1 MLKEFI
7 DKTVEGT
14 GTPFNRSTMMALQ
27 GFQAGFVK
35 YEDGKIIETNSQGH
49 TLTTSFEYDSAN
61 DQYFIREVFEGEKT
75 ISKISTLN
83 QNIIN
88 IRIY

>member
-27 GFQAGFVK
+27 GFQAGYVK

-49 TLTTSFEYDSAN
+49 TLTTSFEYDTDAE
-61 DQYFIREVFEGEKT
+61 QYFIREVFEGEKT
-75 ISKISTLN
+75 ISKISILN
-83 QNIIN
+83 GNIVN
-88 IRIY
+88 IQVS